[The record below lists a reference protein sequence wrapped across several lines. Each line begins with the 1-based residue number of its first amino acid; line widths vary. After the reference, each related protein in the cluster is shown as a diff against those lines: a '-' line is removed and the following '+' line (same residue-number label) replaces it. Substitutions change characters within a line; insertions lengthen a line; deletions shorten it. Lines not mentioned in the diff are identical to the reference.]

1 MVAHMSLSLCTR
13 RYVGTIFVLFGSP
26 PQFEKCHEYLNTK
39 HANIKSS
46 INKEVIWVITIF
58 ACANMTE

>member
-1 MVAHMSLSLCTR
+1 MSLSLCTR
-13 RYVGTIFVLFGSP
+13 RYVGHIFVLFGSS

-46 INKEVIWVITIF
+46 NNKEVIWVITIF